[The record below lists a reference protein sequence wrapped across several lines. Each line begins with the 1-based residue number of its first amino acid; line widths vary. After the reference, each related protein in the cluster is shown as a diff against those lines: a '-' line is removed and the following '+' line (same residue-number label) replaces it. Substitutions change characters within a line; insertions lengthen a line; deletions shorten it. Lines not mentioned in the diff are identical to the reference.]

1 MTACGRTP
9 PDVGTAAQEAG
20 EQVQLDQ
27 AHAHYIEDLQLC
39 SK

>member
-1 MTACGRTP
+1 MTACGRAH
-9 PDVGTAAQEAG
+9 PDAGKAAQEAG

-27 AHAHYIEDLQLC
+27 AHAHYIEDFQLC